1 MIKAQLEVSNSPSIL
16 PIFKFIH
23 FFFIIFLETLTSVVE
38 LVADGFGILSDLI
51 NCACWFS
58 WKNNCRNSAA

>member
-51 NCACWFS
+51 NCAC
-58 WKNNCRNSAA
+58 